1 MKSFSKIKGNN
12 IPVKN
17 KEKPPSVSYIHSTPR
32 GNKTAVSLFISG
44 TEKKETGNYEIDRKY
59 PKPFS
64 LLFLFSAGMKIRP
77 QGRSSDL
84 FRIRCLPGTIPVAK
98 SIGTHISPETGT
110 IRIFIGTIRMIIP
123 RRKNLQQRE
132 LSPISTAFPFNPS
145 DRPETAGNHCDYKE
159 ENKKRIF
166 QK

>member
-98 SIGTHISPETGT
+98 SIGTHISPEAGT
-110 IRIFIGTIRMIIP
+110 IPHIYRDDSDDYSPEKELTAAGTVADFHGIP
-123 RRKNLQQRE
+123 
-132 LSPISTAFPFNPS
+132 F
-145 DRPETAGNHCDYKE
+145 
-159 ENKKRIF
+159 
-166 QK
+166 